1 MLEQSSI
8 KTLNKRRLARCYYPE
23 LKPKSA
29 VEKLKS
35 EVYGCPELVEE
46 LEKTHFLWKKWDLT
60 PRQLDLILYYIGDPK
75 KPFFP

>member
-1 MLEQSSI
+1 MLERSLI
-8 KTLNKRRLARCYYPE
+8 KLLNKRRLALCYYPE

-46 LEKTHFLWKKWDLT
+46 LEKTNFIWKKWDLT
-60 PRQLDLILYYIGDPK
+60 PRQLTLILDYIGDPEK
-75 KPFFP
+75 IVFP